1 MFSAWLNS
9 KLNQF
14 LTVLKQDLESGAQK
28 QSLDSILSQAMYF
41 GQSFGRVGADFRLS
55 LVPILSKA
63 VLDVALDHLEGR
75 VVKNFV
81 KSISRKFQKYIF
93 LLGLEQRFKQGIDQ
107 LALKA
112 MPSSSNISTS
122 EYLM

>member
-81 KSISRKFQKYIF
+81 KSISRKFQKYIYF
-93 LLGLEQRFKQGIDQ
+93 LGSEQRFKQGIDQ

>member
-93 LLGLEQRFKQGIDQ
+93 LGSEQRFKQGIDQ

>member
-63 VLDVALDHLEGR
+63 VLDVALEHLEGTK
-75 VVKNFV
+75 VKNFV

-93 LLGLEQRFKQGIDQ
+93 FRLGAKI
-107 LALKA
+107 
-112 MPSSSNISTS
+112 
-122 EYLM
+122 

>member
-55 LVPILSKA
+55 LVPVLSKA
-63 VLDVALDHLEGR
+63 VLDVALEHLEDA
-75 VVKNFV
+75 
-81 KSISRKFQKYIF
+81 
-93 LLGLEQRFKQGIDQ
+93 EQRFKQGIDQ

-112 MPSSSNISTS
+112 MASSSSNISTS
-122 EYLM
+122 EQICAISRNFLLQKINYLFL

>member
-14 LTVLKQDLESGAQK
+14 LTVLKQDLDSGAKK

-55 LVPILSKA
+55 LVPILSQA
-63 VLDVALDHLEGR
+63 VLGTVW
-75 VVKNFV
+75 
-81 KSISRKFQKYIF
+81 
-93 LLGLEQRFKQGIDQ
+93 
-107 LALKA
+107 
-112 MPSSSNISTS
+112 
-122 EYLM
+122 